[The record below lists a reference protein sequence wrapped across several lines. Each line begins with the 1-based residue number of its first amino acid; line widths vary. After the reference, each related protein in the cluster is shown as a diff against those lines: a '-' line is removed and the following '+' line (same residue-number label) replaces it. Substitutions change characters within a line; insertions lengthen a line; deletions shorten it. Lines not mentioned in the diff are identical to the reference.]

1 MQPQKQYVHKTKW
14 HKGSQSN
21 WTGSHTETRVVMG
34 TQDLH
39 PDTHRG
45 AEYNS
50 TWALRF
56 TAGIRAHK
64 QEKPEM
70 SMFYTQDSSQN

>member
-1 MQPQKQYVHKTKW
+1 MQPQKQYVHKTKR
-14 HKGSQSN
+14 HKGGPSN
-21 WTGSHTETRVVMG
+21 STGSHTKTRVVMG

-45 AEYNS
+45 AGYNS
-50 TWALRF
+50 TWAPRF

-64 QEKPEM
+64 QEKPEIRGH
-70 SMFYTQDSSQN
+70 

>member
-1 MQPQKQYVHKTKW
+1 MQPQKQYVHKTNW

-21 WTGSHTETRVVMG
+21 GLGSHTETRVVMG

-45 AEYNS
+45 AGYNS
-50 TWALRF
+50 TSVLRF
-56 TAGIRAHK
+56 TAGVRAHK
-64 QEKPEM
+64 QKPSEIRGH
-70 SMFYTQDSSQN
+70 

>member
-14 HKGSQSN
+14 DKGSQSN
-21 WTGSHTETRVVMG
+21 WTGSHTKTRVIME
-34 TQDLH
+34 TQNLH
-39 PDTHRG
+39 ADTHRG
-45 AEYNS
+45 AGYNS

-64 QEKPEM
+64 QEKREIRGH
-70 SMFYTQDSSQN
+70 